1 MRKAIAFLCIF
12 LMIVF
17 SAPLFAQ
24 EEGGE
29 PDTDEESPI
38 ESDWEIYSPDL
49 YSRGDQVF
57 VISLGVIFPTIF
69 IGKSGPITHNINVV
83 GGAGSLGYNYF
94 LGAHFFIGG
103 EVGGMFAGTIAS
115 QMNQMLYIIPI
126 VFRGGYQ
133 FIFKRFE
140 FPLSFGIGFA
150 PQRYLEEGYFGLF
163 LKPEASAY
171 FRFNPDWSFGLNGA
185 WWWVPEWTGD
195 SSKTVYGN
203 FFELTLSARYH
214 F

>member
-1 MRKAIAFLCIF
+1 MGKAAAFLCIG
-12 LMIVF
+12 LMTIF

-24 EEGGE
+24 EEGE
-29 PDTDEESPI
+29 TPDTDEESPV
-38 ESDWEIYSPDL
+38 EPDWEIYATDL

-57 VISLGVIFPTIF
+57 VISLGVVFPTIF
-69 IGKSGPITHNINVV
+69 IGKSGSVTHNINVV

-94 LGAHFFIGG
+94 LGAHFFVGA
-103 EVGGMFAGTIAS
+103 EVGGMFAGTIAN

-126 VFRGGYQ
+126 VLRGGYQ

-140 FPLSFGIGFA
+140 FPLSFGVGFA

-171 FRFNPDWSFGLNGA
+171 FRFSPDWSFGLNGA

-195 SSKTVYGN
+195 SSKNIYGN